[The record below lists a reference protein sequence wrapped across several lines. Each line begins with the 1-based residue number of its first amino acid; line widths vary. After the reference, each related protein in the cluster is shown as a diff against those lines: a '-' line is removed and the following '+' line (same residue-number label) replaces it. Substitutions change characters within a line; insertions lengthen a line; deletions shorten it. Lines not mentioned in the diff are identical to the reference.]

1 MLKSPWFIVILGVL
15 LGVGTSAF
23 LVMKSLSTV
32 VAAAAPK
39 TPKATEQYVQF
50 APRDWTM
57 RSNDFEKLA
66 KDLAE
71 QKTALEARKKDLDDY
86 SDRLAN
92 ERKEIEKVRVQVDEM
107 RKLVTDNLPKLDA
120 SEKVNIKSLAKT
132 YSTMA
137 PIDAVAVLREMDDS
151 TIVKILSV
159 MKADVVGAIFQEM
172 ARTKDGDATLATRA
186 AHISDQLRL
195 LQTPPTTSATTP

>member
-1 MLKSPWFIVILGVL
+1 MLKSPWFIVLLGVL

-23 LVMKSLSTV
+23 LVMKSVSGI
-32 VAAAAPK
+32 VAAQKPVK
-39 TPKATEQYVQF
+39 PVEQFVQF

-57 RSNDFEKLA
+57 RSNEVEKLA
-66 KDLAE
+66 KDLQEEKA
-71 QKTALEARKKDLDDY
+71 TLDARQKDLDDY
-86 SDRLAN
+86 SERLVN

-132 YSTMA
+132 YATMA
-137 PIDAVAVLREMDDS
+137 PADAVAVLREMDDS

-172 ARTKDGDATLATRA
+172 ARTKDGDTTLATRA
-186 AHISDQLRL
+186 AHLSDQLRL
-195 LQTPPTTSATTP
+195 LQTPPTTSSTTP

>member
-1 MLKSPWFIVILGVL
+1 MLKSPWFIVVLGVL

-23 LVMKSLSTV
+23 LVMKSLNGI
-32 VAAAAPK
+32 VAAKPAAAK
-39 TPKATEQYVQF
+39 STEQYVQF

-57 RSNDFEKLA
+57 RSNEFEKLA
-66 KDLAE
+66 KDLQDE
-71 QKTALEARKKDLDDY
+71 KEALETRRKELDEY
-86 SDRLAN
+86 SERLVN

-137 PIDAVAVLREMDDS
+137 PADAVAVLREMDDS

-186 AHISDQLRL
+186 AHLSDQLRL